1 MKLNKLIAALFVLS
15 AAPAFAQTYNVDANH
30 TYPSFEGD
38 HFGAS
43 SWRGKFNKTSGV
55 IVLNR
60 AAKTGTADITIDTTS
75 VDFGLDLMNEHARSE
90 KLFNTAKFPTATYKG
105 TSMKFDGDKLVSV
118 DGQFTLLGV
127 TKPLTLQMTKFK
139 CFMHPILKKEVCGG
153 DAVAEFNRTD
163 FGMDYGIAWG
173 FSPTVKLAIQ
183 VEAVIAN

>member
-1 MKLNKLIAALFVLS
+1 
-15 AAPAFAQTYNVDANH
+15 
-30 TYPSFEGD
+30 
-38 HFGAS
+38 
-43 SWRGKFNKTSGV
+43 V

-127 TKPLTLQMTKFK
+127 TK
-139 CFMHPILKKEVCGG
+139 I
-153 DAVAEFNRTD
+153 D
-163 FGMDYGIAWG
+163 
-173 FSPTVKLAIQ
+173 
-183 VEAVIAN
+183 IAND